1 MTGDGGSQSGRHTAR
16 RRTSGCGRAALL
28 CILSLV
34 SSAALA
40 AEPTY
45 PFVGTWI
52 RSDRVCL
59 PSATRVRTY
68 TAKDVT
74 SSRGHCSIRRIASG
88 SGNFELLEECRR
100 NDRTQTVTEIIKVV
114 TPDTMTLRRQFSRL
128 KIPRTLR
135 YSRCTVAEA
144 PAAHRPH

>member
-1 MTGDGGSQSGRHTAR
+1 MTGDGGSPLGRRVAR
-16 RRTSGCGRAALL
+16 QRPFGCRRAALL
-28 CILSLV
+28 CIVSLW

-40 AEPTY
+40 AEPAY

-52 RSDRVCL
+52 RSDRICL

-74 SSRGHCSIRRIASG
+74 SSRGRCSIRRIASG
-88 SGNFELLEECRR
+88 SGSFELLEDCKR

-114 TPDTMTLRRQFSRL
+114 TPDSMTLRRQFSRL
-128 KIPRTLR
+128 KIPRMLR
-135 YSRCTVAEA
+135 YSRCTVAAA
-144 PAAHRPH
+144 PAGHRPH